1 MLAVLFYLANNVRA
15 VRLGQSEVS
24 KIRSVRSAEMVPND
38 GRKMLGWR

>member
-1 MLAVLFYLANNVRA
+1 MLAVLFYLANVRA

-24 KIRSVRSAEMVPND
+24 KIHSVRSAEMVPND